1 MSGVHFT
8 TNLSIIIQIITGL
21 VSFNGIF
28 LELPEK
34 HKILN
39 EILALETFVQLIELF
54 FYIYFLRAL
63 AAKYVHKMA
72 SIRYF
77 DWAITTP
84 TMLLTTIIYIKYEE
98 YIEENKDKV
107 LKFSD
112 FLKDNTQ
119 NIITIVVCNFLM
131 LLFGY
136 LGEIGLIDMSLSIIL
151 GFIFFAYT
159 FYVIYRDYA
168 TKSKKSLNLFY
179 FILSVWSLYGLA
191 AIFSPHHKNNTF
203 NILDVFAKNFFGL
216 YLYYKAVE
224 VHRASIDIKHAEA

>member
-1 MSGVHFT
+1 MSGVHLT
-8 TNLSIIIQIITGL
+8 TNLSIIVQIITGL

-28 LELPEK
+28 LELPDK

-39 EILALETFVQLIELF
+39 EILALETSVQVIELF

-63 AAKYVHKMA
+63 AVKYVHKMG

-84 TMLLTTIIYIKYEE
+84 TMLLATIAYFKYEE
-98 YIEENKDKV
+98 YLEKNEEKV
-107 LKFSD
+107 LTFGD
-112 FLKDNTQ
+112 FLKDNAQ
-119 NIITIVVCNFLM
+119 NIVIIVVCNFLM

-136 LGEIGLIDMSLSIIL
+136 LGEIGLIDMTLSIVL

-168 TKSKKSLNLFY
+168 IKSKKSLNVFY
-179 FILSVWSLYGLA
+179 FILAVWSLYGVA
-191 AIFSPHHKNNTF
+191 AIFSHHHKNNTF
-203 NILDVFAKNFFGL
+203 NILDIFAKNFFGL

-224 VHRASIDIKHAEA
+224 VHRASVKSVEI

>member
-8 TNLSIIIQIITGL
+8 TNLSIAVQVITGL

-28 LELPEK
+28 LDLPDK

-39 EILALETFVQLIELF
+39 EVLALETVVQVIELF

-63 AAKYVHKMA
+63 AVKYVHKMG

-84 TMLLTTIIYIKYEE
+84 TMLLATIIYFKYEE
-98 YIEENKDKV
+98 YMEENKDKV

-112 FLKDNTQ
+112 FLKDNVQ
-119 NIITIVVCNFLM
+119 NIVVIFVCNFLM

-136 LGEIGLIDMSLSIIL
+136 LGEIGLIDMTLSIVL

-168 TKSKKSLNLFY
+168 VKSKKSLNLFY
-179 FILSVWSLYGLA
+179 FILAVWSMYGIA

-203 NILDVFAKNFFGL
+203 NILDIFAKNFFGL

-224 VHRASIDIKHAEA
+224 IHNASVKTEEI

>member
-8 TNLSIIIQIITGL
+8 TNLSIAVQIITGL
-21 VSFNGIF
+21 VSLNGIF
-28 LELPEK
+28 LELPDK

-39 EILALETFVQLIELF
+39 EILALETLVQVVELF

-63 AAKYVHKMA
+63 AVKYVHKMA

-84 TMLLTTIIYIKYEE
+84 TMLLTTIIYFKYEE
-98 YIEENKDKV
+98 YIEKGEEKA
-107 LKFSD
+107 LTFGD
-112 FLKDNTQ
+112 FLQDNMQ

-136 LGEIGLIDMSLSIIL
+136 LGEIGLIDMTSSIAL
-151 GFIFFAYT
+151 GFAFFAYS
-159 FYVIYRDYA
+159 FYVIYKNYA
-168 TKSKKSLNLFY
+168 VNSQNSLKLFY
-179 FILSVWSLYGLA
+179 FILTVWSLYGIA

-203 NILDVFAKNFFGL
+203 NILDIFAKNFFGL
-216 YLYYKAVE
+216 YLYYKAVTI
-224 VHRASIDIKHAEA
+224 HNASMKAVDA

>member
-8 TNLSIIIQIITGL
+8 TNLSILVQIITGL

-54 FYIYFLRAL
+54 FYVYFLRAL
-63 AAKYVHKMA
+63 AVKYVHKMA

-84 TMLLTTIIYIKYEE
+84 TMLLTTIIYFKYEE
-98 YIEENKDKV
+98 YLENNEEKALRFV
-107 LKFSD
+107 D
-112 FLKDNTQ
+112 FLQDNVQ
-119 NIITIVVCNFLM
+119 NIIIIVVCNFLM

-136 LGEIGLIDMSLSIIL
+136 LGEIGLIDMTSSIVL
-151 GFIFFAYT
+151 GFAFFAYS
-159 FYVIYRDYA
+159 FYVIYRNYA
-168 TKSKKSLNLFY
+168 IKSKRSLNLFY
-179 FILSVWSLYGLA
+179 FILSVWSLYGVA

-203 NILDVFAKNFFGL
+203 NILDIFAKNFFGL
-216 YLYYKAVE
+216 YLYYKALE
-224 VHRASIDIKHAEA
+224 VHRADIQ

>member
-1 MSGVHFT
+1 MSGVHLT
-8 TNLSIIIQIITGL
+8 TNLSIIVQIITGL

-28 LELPEK
+28 LELPDK

-39 EILALETFVQLIELF
+39 EILALETSVQVIELF
-54 FYIYFLRAL
+54 FYVYFLRAL
-63 AAKYVHKMA
+63 AVKYVHKMG

-84 TMLLTTIIYIKYEE
+84 TMLLATIAYFKYEE
-98 YIEENKDKV
+98 YLEKNEEKV
-107 LKFSD
+107 LTFGD

-119 NIITIVVCNFLM
+119 NIVIIFVCNFLM

-136 LGEIGLIDMSLSIIL
+136 LGEIGLIDMTLSIVL

-168 TKSKKSLNLFY
+168 IKSKKSLNVFY
-179 FILSVWSLYGLA
+179 FILAVWSLYGVA
-191 AIFSPHHKNNTF
+191 AIFSHHHKNNTF
-203 NILDVFAKNFFGL
+203 NILDIFAKNFFGL

-224 VHRASIDIKHAEA
+224 VHKASVKTEEA

>member
-1 MSGVHFT
+1 MSSVHLT
-8 TNLSIIIQIITGL
+8 TNLSIIVQIITGL

-28 LELPEK
+28 LELPDK

-39 EILALETFVQLIELF
+39 EILALETSVQVIELF

-63 AAKYVHKMA
+63 AVKYVHKMG

-84 TMLLTTIIYIKYEE
+84 TMLLATIAYFKYEE
-98 YIEENKDKV
+98 YLEKNEEKV
-107 LKFSD
+107 LTFGD
-112 FLKDNTQ
+112 FLKDNAQ
-119 NIITIVVCNFLM
+119 NIVIIVVCNFLM

-136 LGEIGLIDMSLSIIL
+136 LGEIGLIDMTLSIVL

-168 TKSKKSLNLFY
+168 IKSKKSLNVFY
-179 FILSVWSLYGLA
+179 FILAVWSLYGVA
-191 AIFSPHHKNNTF
+191 AIFSHHHKNNTF
-203 NILDVFAKNFFGL
+203 NILDIFAKNFFGL

-224 VHRASIDIKHAEA
+224 VHKASVKTEEA

>member
-8 TNLSIIIQIITGL
+8 TNLSILVQIITGL

-39 EILALETFVQLIELF
+39 EILALETLVQVVELF

-63 AAKYVHKMA
+63 AVKYVHKMA

-84 TMLLTTIIYIKYEE
+84 TMLLTTIIYFKYEE
-98 YIEENKDKV
+98 YLENNEEKALRFV
-107 LKFSD
+107 D
-112 FLKDNTQ
+112 FLQDNVQ
-119 NIITIVVCNFLM
+119 NIIIIVVCNFLM

-136 LGEIGLIDMSLSIIL
+136 LGEIGLIDMTSSIVL
-151 GFIFFAYT
+151 GFAFFAYS
-159 FYVIYRDYA
+159 FYVIYRNYA
-168 TKSKKSLNLFY
+168 IKSKRSLNLFY
-179 FILSVWSLYGLA
+179 FILSVWSLYGVA

-203 NILDVFAKNFFGL
+203 NILDIFAKNFFGL
-216 YLYYKAVE
+216 YLYYKALE
-224 VHRASIDIKHAEA
+224 VHRADIQ

>member
-8 TNLSIIIQIITGL
+8 TNLSIAVQVITGL

-28 LELPEK
+28 LELPDK

-39 EILALETFVQLIELF
+39 EVLALETVVQVIELF
-54 FYIYFLRAL
+54 FYVYFLRAL
-63 AAKYVHKMA
+63 SLKYVHKMA

-84 TMLLTTIIYIKYEE
+84 TMLLATIVYFKYEE
-98 YIEENKDKV
+98 YMEENKDKV

-112 FLKDNTQ
+112 FLKDNVQ
-119 NIITIVVCNFLM
+119 NIVVIFVCNFLM

-136 LGEIGLIDMSLSIIL
+136 LGEIGLIDMTLSIVL

-168 TKSKKSLNLFY
+168 VKSKKSLNLFY
-179 FILSVWSLYGLA
+179 FILAVWSMYGIA

-224 VHRASIDIKHAEA
+224 IHNASVKTEEI

>member
-8 TNLSIIIQIITGL
+8 TNLSIVIQIITGL

-28 LELPEK
+28 LELPDK

-39 EILALETFVQLIELF
+39 EILALETFVQAIELF

-63 AAKYVHKMA
+63 AVKYVHKMA

-77 DWAITTP
+77 DWAVTTP
-84 TMLLTTIIYIKYEE
+84 TMLLTTIIYFKYEE
-98 YIEENKDKV
+98 YIEKAEEKA
-107 LKFSD
+107 LTFWD
-112 FLKDNTQ
+112 FLQDNTQ
-119 NIITIVVCNFLM
+119 NIITIVICNFLM

-136 LGEIGLIDMSLSIIL
+136 LGEIGLIDMTLSIVL
-151 GFIFFAYT
+151 GFAFFAYS

-168 TKSKKSLNLFY
+168 IKSQNSLKLFY
-179 FILSVWSLYGLA
+179 FILAVWSLYGLA

-203 NILDVFAKNFFGL
+203 NILDIFAKNFFGL
-216 YLYYKAVE
+216 YLYYKTVTI
-224 VHRASIDIKHAEA
+224 HNASVKTEEI

>member
-1 MSGVHFT
+1 MSSVHLT
-8 TNLSIIIQIITGL
+8 TNLSIIVQIITGL

-28 LELPEK
+28 LELPDK

-39 EILALETFVQLIELF
+39 EILALETSVQVIELF

-63 AAKYVHKMA
+63 AVKYVHKMG

-84 TMLLTTIIYIKYEE
+84 TMLLATIVYFKYEE
-98 YIEENKDKV
+98 YLEKNEEKV
-107 LKFSD
+107 LTFGD
-112 FLKDNTQ
+112 FLKDNVQ
-119 NIITIVVCNFLM
+119 NIVIIVVCNFLM

-136 LGEIGLIDMSLSIIL
+136 LGEIGLIDLTSSIVL
-151 GFIFFAYT
+151 GFAFFAYT

-168 TKSKKSLNLFY
+168 IKSKKSLKLFY
-179 FILSVWSLYGLA
+179 FILAVWSLYGVA
-191 AIFSPHHKNNTF
+191 AIFSHHHKNNTF
-203 NILDVFAKNFFGL
+203 NILDIFAKNFFGL

-224 VHRASIDIKHAEA
+224 VHRASVKTEEA

>member
-28 LELPEK
+28 LELPDK

-39 EILALETFVQLIELF
+39 EILALETSVQVIELF
-54 FYIYFLRAL
+54 FYIYFLRGLAL
-63 AAKYVHKMA
+63 KYVHKMG

-84 TMLLTTIIYIKYEE
+84 TMLLTTIIYFKYEE
-98 YIEENKDKV
+98 YLEKNEEKV
-107 LKFSD
+107 LTFGD

-119 NIITIVVCNFLM
+119 NIITIIVCNFLM

-136 LGEIGLIDMSLSIIL
+136 LGEIGLIDMTSSIVL
-151 GFIFFAYT
+151 GFAFFAYS

-168 TKSKKSLNLFY
+168 IKSKKSLNLFY

-191 AIFSPHHKNNTF
+191 AIFSHHHKNNMF

-224 VHRASIDIKHAEA
+224 VHRASVKTVEI